1 MSKVA
6 KKPPVKSAG
15 KAAVKTASKN
25 PVIQIPDKAAKKKTE
40 PPKKSE
46 PVVLKHTPVLI
57 PEVEPAEDKIDL
69 AKEMKA
75 LIDAARHDNPELVG
89 EVSTPVDEPVTASAE
104 PAAQE
109 PAQPQTI
116 PFGAVANDMHRT
128 EPPKDKID
136 ISSIFGSGRSSN
148 RSTGRGG
155 LGKVFSFR

>member
-25 PVIQIPDKAAKKKTE
+25 PVIQIPDKAAKKKAE

-46 PVVLKHTPVLI
+46 PVVLKHTPVLL
-57 PEVEPAEDKIDL
+57 PEAEPAESQIDL

-75 LIDAARHDNPELVG
+75 LIEAARQDNPELVG
-89 EVSTPVDEPVTASAE
+89 EVSAPVVE
-104 PAAQE
+104 PAPQE
-109 PAQPQTI
+109 PAQPQTL
-116 PFGAVANDMHRT
+116 PVGAVANDMHRT
-128 EPPKDKID
+128 DPPKDTID
-136 ISSIFGSGRSSN
+136 ISTIFGAGRSQS
-148 RSTGRGG
+148 RSSGRGG